1 MAKLGQNFL
10 QNKKIAEEIIEA
22 AEIKKD
28 DIILEVGPGKGILTE
43 KLLAKAGQVI
53 AVEKDPSLVEFL
65 KQKFSGAKNLE
76 IIQDDILRFNPFD
89 KLRIKNFKI
98 VANIPYYITSHFLRQ
113 FLGAE
118 HQPSLMVLMIQKEVA
133 ERIVMRDKKAS
144 ILSLSVNAYGQPKII
159 KKVPAGNFS
168 PTPKVDSAVIKINN
182 ISKNF
187 FNDGSSTSII
197 DEQKF
202 FNLIKK
208 GFSQKRKMLKNNLN
222 ISIETLREC
231 GIPEKTRAEDLSLGN
246 WKCLYFAVL

>member
-98 VANIPYYITSHFLRQ
+98 VADR
-113 FLGAE
+113 
-118 HQPSLMVLMIQKEVA
+118 K
-133 ERIVMRDKKAS
+133 
-144 ILSLSVNAYGQPKII
+144 SV
-159 KKVPAGNFS
+159 V
-168 PTPKVDSAVIKINN
+168 
-182 ISKNF
+182 
-187 FNDGSSTSII
+187 
-197 DEQKF
+197 
-202 FNLIKK
+202 
-208 GFSQKRKMLKNNLN
+208 
-222 ISIETLREC
+222 
-231 GIPEKTRAEDLSLGN
+231 
-246 WKCLYFAVL
+246 